1 MRTMR
6 NARVSTNQGGGQRRA
21 RLDLGSRILA
31 RSRALAAL
39 SATIVLAA
47 CGGGDAGSVA
57 TVTPM
62 TNIAVTVS
70 PRRAGVTTSEPQQ
83 FAATLTNT
91 TSTAVSWGVDGIVNG
106 SALVGTITNV
116 GLYAPPN
123 AAGIHTVTATSTVD
137 PTKTGSSTVAVTDL
151 AGVYTRD
158 NDVARTGQNLQEYAL
173 TPKVVGASGNFGK
186 LFQCK
191 VDGTTYAQPLY
202 VANFPIANGVHNVV
216 FVATEHDSVY
226 AFDADASSCVTYWHV
241 SFLNGATVTT
251 VPPAVAYNSTVAAV
265 QDIATEIG
273 ITGTPVINATENTL
287 YVVAKTQETDA
298 SNNVTYHDR
307 LHALSLATGNEQAN
321 SPVDIT
327 AAVPTKGGITS
338 FVSILQN
345 QRAGLLLSSYSS
357 GTAVYIAWS
366 SYGDV
371 GAYHGW
377 VIAYDA
383 ATLAQVA
390 AWNDTPNGSEGG
402 IWMAGGGV
410 AADSSGA
417 LYLSTGNGS
426 FDDSADIVPPN
437 APNNDFGESFV
448 KLNQSTLAVA
458 DYYTPA
464 QNAVW
469 SANDLDLA
477 SSGVTVLPDG
487 TGPTGHPNVFIG
499 SDKQAHLWLMD
510 RDLMSRFSPTS
521 DNTVQYLLLP
531 GAAACAPSAHCVCS
545 TPAFYNGTVYIGMSA
560 NAVIALPLTN
570 GLFSAS
576 GGAAVAS
583 SASTEVYQYP
593 GPTPMISASPA
604 GNAILWVLDAAA
616 NGTSSNGPYAAA
628 GPAVLRAY
636 DATNLATTLYS
647 SSALAGD
654 VAGNAVKFIPP
665 VVANGKVY
673 VGGDHAL
680 TVYGLLP

>member
-1 MRTMR
+1 MGTMR
-6 NARVSTNQGGGQRRA
+6 DALVSTNQSGGQRRA
-21 RLDLGSRILA
+21 RAALGSRILA
-31 RSRALAAL
+31 RTRGLAAL
-39 SATIVLAA
+39 SATVVLAA
-47 CGGGDAGSVA
+47 CGGGGGGAMA
-57 TVTPM
+57 
-62 TNIAVTVS
+62 NIAVTVS

-83 FAATLTNT
+83 FAATFTNT
-91 TSTAVSWGVDGIVNG
+91 TSTAVSWSVDGIAGG
-106 SALVGTITNV
+106 STLVGTITGG
-116 GLYAPPN
+116 GLYAPPS
-123 AAGIHTVTATSTVD
+123 AAGTHTVTATSAVD
-137 PTKTGSSTVAVTDL
+137 PSKSGSSTVAVTDL
-151 AGVYTRD
+151 AGVYTRH

-173 TPKVVGASGNFGK
+173 TPDVVGGSGNFGK
-186 LFQCK
+186 LFQCS

-202 VANFPIANGVHNVV
+202 VANLPIANGVHNVV

-226 AFDADASSCVTYWHV
+226 AFDADALSCVTYWHV

-251 VPPAVAYNSTVAAV
+251 VPPAIAYNSTLTTP
-265 QDIATEIG
+265 QDVVIEIG
-273 ITGTPVINATENTL
+273 ITGTPVINAAESTL

-298 SNNVTYHDR
+298 RNNLTYHDR
-307 LHALSLATGNEQAN
+307 LHALSLATGSEQAN

-327 AAVPTKGGITS
+327 ATVPTNSGTTS
-338 FVSILQN
+338 FVAILQN
-345 QRAGLLLSSYSS
+345 QRAGLLLTSYSQ
-357 GTAVYIAWS
+357 GTAVYIAWG

-390 AWNDTPNGSEGG
+390 AWTSTPNGGEGG
-402 IWMAGGGV
+402 IWMAGGGI

-417 LYLSTGNGS
+417 LYLSTGNGT
-426 FDDSADIVPPN
+426 FDDSADLVPPN

-448 KLNQSTLAVA
+448 KLNQSTLAVT
-458 DYYTPA
+458 DYYTPS
-464 QNAVW
+464 QNTAW

-477 SSGVTVLPDG
+477 SSGITVLPDG
-487 TGPTGHPNVFIG
+487 VGPTDHPNVFIG

-521 DNTVQYLLLP
+521 DNTVQFLMLP
-531 GAAACAPSAHCVCS
+531 GAGSCSPSAHCVCS
-545 TPAFYNGTVYIGMSA
+545 TPAYYNGTVYIGMTA
-560 NAVIALPLTN
+560 NPVIALPLTN

-576 GGAAVAS
+576 GGVAIAS

-593 GPTPMISASPA
+593 GPTPTISASPA
-604 GNAILWVLDAAA
+604 GNGIVWVLDAAA
-616 NGTSSNGPYAAA
+616 NGTSSDGPYAAP

-636 DATNLATTLYS
+636 NATNLATTLYS

-654 VAGNAVKFIPP
+654 VAGNAVKFMTP